1 MSESSH
7 KISIKGED
15 KTAGAF
21 GSIAE
26 RAKVTGDQIK
36 KLVSGAIIGASA
48 YLGLNKI
55 SEGVEELSNLND
67 VAMRSGIGT
76 EELTKLA
83 TAFDVVGIKGL
94 GVDGIAKAFETLGEK
109 TGRSGLEG
117 FYMTIDELGKIDDL
131 KERSKKA
138 LEVFGGAGHN
148 LMPLIN
154 AAQNGTQA
162 IRGVVEALGGVPES
176 AAKAGDALSDAKKIG
191 ANAFHNIWLKA
202 IGAVCGLFHTNIRNS
217 AVAMGAYMEYGA
229 TVSWRYIKAFFQ
241 DVEGQGKRWELIWQ
255 AFKESAIRN
264 IVILSATC
272 WEYLKQVPERFANGI
287 VNGVTWPIRLLN
299 GRYNKLMSDWGESMS
314 TRLWKKVDE
323 DLKGLGISL
332 KDRLTDD
339 ISSAFKDVDT
349 SDLKKK
355 LEEVLKNVPT
365 FTENVLGSVLS
376 STARQ
381 GMVGGVDVNG
391 GGKFTKNRARNDLIL
406 AGSNEALKL
415 RILGPNLQSL
425 PNEQKKTNEI
435 LGRIESHLRDVD
447 YDLRKRDEFTV
458 LV

>member
-1 MSESSH
+1 MANAN
-7 KISIKGED
+7 ITLGVNGID
-15 KTAGAF
+15 KTGAVF
-21 GSIAE
+21 KSIE
-26 RAKVTGDQIK
+26 WRAKQLGSLLK
-36 KLVSGAIIGASA
+36 GALAFSGAYFGFH
-48 YLGLNKI
+48 KI

-67 VAMRSGIGT
+67 VAMRSGILT
-76 EELTKLA
+76 EELTKLS

-117 FYMTIDELGKIDDL
+117 FYMTLEELGKIDDL

-138 LEVFGGAGHN
+138 MEVFGGAGHN

-154 AAQNGTQA
+154 AAQNGTQS
-162 IRGVVEALGGVPES
+162 IRGVVEALGGVPEA
-176 AAKAGDALSDAKKIG
+176 AAKAGDAVSDAKKIG
-191 ANAFHNIWLKA
+191 ASAFHNIWLRA

-217 AVAMGAYMEYGA
+217 AVSMGAYMEYGA
-229 TVSWRYIKAFFQ
+229 AVSWRYIKAFFQ
-241 DVEGQGKRWELIWQ
+241 DVEGQGKRWNLVWQ

-272 WEYLKQVPERFANGI
+272 WEFLKQVPERFANGI

-299 GRYNKLMSDWGESMS
+299 DRYNKLMSDWGDSMS
-314 TRLWKKVDE
+314 TRLWTNVDK
-323 DLKGLGISL
+323 DLKELGISL

-339 ISSAFKDVDT
+339 LSSAFKDVDT

-355 LEEVLKNVPT
+355 LDEVLKNVPT
-365 FTENVLGSVLS
+365 FTKDVLGSVLS

-381 GMVGGVDVNG
+381 EMVGDGNNNDG
-391 GGKFTKNRARNDLIL
+391 GRFTKNRARNDLIL

-415 RILGPNLQSL
+415 RMLGPNLQSL

-435 LGRIESHLRDVD
+435 LLRIERCVD
-447 YDLRKRDEFTV
+447 RVDTQIRREDEQV
-458 LV
+458 VIA